1 MLLYPKRIHSFIHPD
16 TSIITAPRPSIT
28 MRRVATSRIS
38 SPTPSSSSHRVQGQR
53 VSTVKHA
60 RRVVKSKSKDDDDD
74 DASDDGCF
82 TPEWAKDLV
91 LNEDGDLV
99 DTTTGKPL
107 NEFGATRFDVYV
119 RALRGE
125 YDVPST
131 ENDAGE
137 IFESIQ
143 QFPCKYTF
151 QIVVDAK
158 DAQDATFT
166 DGLIREITGQAGELK
181 AEVVFK
187 PRGKKFTSIW
197 VTCFVFSAR
206 ETNEKIQA
214 VKANSK
220 VKMCF

>member
-1 MLLYPKRIHSFIHPD
+1 
-16 TSIITAPRPSIT
+16 
-28 MRRVATSRIS
+28 MRCVATWTRIS
-38 SPTPSSSSHRVQGQR
+38 PSSSSSSSRVQSQR

-60 RRVVKSKSKDDDDD
+60 TRRIKSKSKDDDDD
-74 DASDDGCF
+74 DDVADGCF

-131 ENDAGE
+131 EKDTGE
-137 IFESIQ
+137 LFESIQ

-187 PRGKKFTSIW
+187 PRGEKFTSIW

-214 VKANSK
+214 VKANSR

>member
-1 MLLYPKRIHSFIHPD
+1 
-16 TSIITAPRPSIT
+16 
-28 MRRVATSRIS
+28 MRCVATWTRIS
-38 SPTPSSSSHRVQGQR
+38 PSSSSSSRVQSQR
-53 VSTVKHA
+53 VSTVKHPA
-60 RRVVKSKSKDDDDD
+60 TRRIKSKSKDDDDD
-74 DASDDGCF
+74 DDVADGCF

-131 ENDAGE
+131 EKDTGE
-137 IFESIQ
+137 LFESIQ

-187 PRGKKFTSIW
+187 PRGEKFTSIW

-214 VKANSK
+214 VKANSR

>member
-1 MLLYPKRIHSFIHPD
+1 
-16 TSIITAPRPSIT
+16 
-28 MRRVATSRIS
+28 MRCVATSS
-38 SPTPSSSSHRVQGQR
+38 SASTTSRVQRQR
-53 VSTVKHA
+53 ASTRKGA
-60 RRVVKSKSKDDDDD
+60 RPRVVVVAAAARPQDDDDD
-74 DASDDGCF
+74 EDGCF
-82 TPEWAKDLV
+82 TPDWAKDLA

-99 DTTTGKPL
+99 DTTTGKTL

-131 ENDAGE
+131 EKDTGE
-137 IFESIQ
+137 LFESIQ

-166 DGLIREITGQAGELK
+166 DALIREIAGEAGELK

-187 PRGKKFTSIW
+187 PRGAKFTSIW

-206 ETNEKIQA
+206 EVNEKIQA
-214 VKANSK
+214 VKASSR

>member
-1 MLLYPKRIHSFIHPD
+1 
-16 TSIITAPRPSIT
+16 

-38 SPTPSSSSHRVQGQR
+38 SPTPSSSSSSSHRVQGQR

-60 RRVVKSKSKDDDDD
+60 RRGVKSKSKDDD

-119 RALRGE
+119 RALRGD

-187 PRGKKFTSIW
+187 PRGKKFMSIW

-220 VKMCF
+220 VKMCFCE

>member
-1 MLLYPKRIHSFIHPD
+1 MRCVV
-16 TSIITAPRPSIT
+16 TSTT
-28 MRRVATSRIS
+28 TL
-38 SPTPSSSSHRVQGQR
+38 PSSSRVQSQR
-53 VSTVKHA
+53 VSTIKHA
-60 RRVVKSKSKDDDDD
+60 RRIGKTAAGALPKDDD
-74 DASDDGCF
+74 DDGCF

-137 IFESIQ
+137 LFESIQ
-143 QFPCKYTF
+143 TFPCKYTF

-158 DAQDATFT
+158 DAQDKTFT

-187 PRGKKFTSIW
+187 PRGKKFVSIW

-214 VKANSK
+214 VKANSR